1 MGRAIFE
8 RGKSQQR
15 PIVAKSS
22 FSSPI
27 LYPLTRFVS
36 FIYYHSWYTFS
47 KIVLQPPLLWHTRFH
62 PLVQLI
68 CFFQCSNVE
77 NIVDIKVS

>member
-1 MGRAIFE
+1 MRKVKYRKGGRKGILESGKIRNGEGMFG

-27 LYPLTRFVS
+27 LYVPLRFVCL
-36 FIYYHSWYTFS
+36 IY
-47 KIVLQPPLLWHTRFH
+47 
-62 PLVQLI
+62 
-68 CFFQCSNVE
+68 
-77 NIVDIKVS
+77 